1 MCRLTWNRLT
11 KNVSYSH
18 IQHISLRNKRV
29 RASSSTKVGT
39 RAKKK
44 KGMTREGGGG
54 GGGVKDTLARKPHDF
69 EKLRSPTNVASD
81 RCGAGHY

>member
-1 MCRLTWNRLT
+1 MSRLTWNRLT

-44 KGMTREGGGG
+44 RNDEGGRGW
-54 GGGVKDTLARKPHDF
+54 GGGVKDTLARKPHDL